1 MAEVVVLERVKWAT
15 SAAWLG
21 CNNNNFNLNT
31 NNNLNNNNAARGI
44 AHRRGFSPLIISVK
58 LFRPLL
64 H

>member
-1 MAEVVVLERVKWAT
+1 MAEVAVLERVKRAT

-44 AHRRGFSPLIISVK
+44 ALDTRT
-58 LFRPLL
+58 LFPLL
-64 H
+64 TQDIR